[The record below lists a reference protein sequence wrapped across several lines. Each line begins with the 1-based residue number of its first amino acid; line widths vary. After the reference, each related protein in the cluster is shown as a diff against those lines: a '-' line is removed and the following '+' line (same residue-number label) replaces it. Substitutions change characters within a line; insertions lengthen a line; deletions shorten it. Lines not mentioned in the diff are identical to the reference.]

1 MKKSL
6 IAALAALSLFS
17 FADTPP
23 PPAPIAAPV
32 EGAAAGKPR
41 RSRPVVDRGGF
52 LTRKTEG
59 GVVRFVDIREKGAM
73 DISRLVADCAS
84 VANVAGETVR
94 AERREGTESL
104 TVAKAALADNGV
116 AIAIVVC
123 DDGSDSPSL
132 IVCPEDRMAVVNVG
146 KLKDADAAVF
156 EKRLKS
162 EMLRA
167 VGFVLGGYAS
177 VYPGVMKPVY
187 KVADLDSLPP
197 VFPPP
202 VQGFIH
208 EGAST
213 FKVAKTEHVP
223 YAVAVKEGWAPPPT
237 NDIQKAV
244 WDRVMAA
251 KAAATN
257 APATTPSAK

>member
-1 MKKSL
+1 MKKSI

-23 PPAPIAAPV
+23 APIAAPAG
-32 EGAAAGKPR
+32 GAAVGKPR
-41 RSRPVVDRGGF
+41 RTRPVVDRGGF

-59 GVVRFVDIREKGAM
+59 GVVRFVDIRDKDAT
-73 DISRLVADCAS
+73 DISKLVADIAS
-84 VANVAGETVR
+84 TANVATETVK
-94 AERREGTESL
+94 AERREGTAPL
-104 TVAKAALADNGV
+104 DTAKASLSEKGV

-132 IVCPEDRMAVVNVG
+132 IVCPEDRMAVVNAG
-146 KLKDADAAVF
+146 KLKDVDPAVF
-156 EKRLKS
+156 EKRLKN

-177 VYPGVMKPVY
+177 IYPGVMKPVY
-187 KVADLDSLPP
+187 AVADLEALPP
-197 VFPPP
+197 VFSPP

-208 EGAST
+208 EGAVA

-223 YAVAVKEGWAPPPT
+223 YATAVKEGWAPAPT
-237 NDIQKAV
+237 NDIQKAI
-244 WDRVMAA
+244 WDRVKAE

-257 APATTPSAK
+257 APAATPPAK